1 MKQYKLYLF
10 DLDGTLIDSDQMIIE
25 TFLELYKIYRPD
37 FHPSYDHIRQFS
49 GPQIT
54 ESLSKE
60 FPDQDL
66 DLMLNEYRTRS
77 RKYYDKCVCLFPGV
91 KKLIQKLNDAKIPYG
106 IVTNK
111 HRYATIYTYEL
122 LDLEKFNIYSV
133 CADDVEHLKPHEE
146 GVLRAM
152 EHFGIKNKD
161 DVIYIGDGM
170 FDYLTAKNAGVN
182 FGYVT
187 WSPRAIASDAK
198 IDVEID
204 SYSEFAEEIKV

>member
-25 TFLELYKIYRPD
+25 TFRELYKKYRPD
-37 FHPSYDHIRQFS
+37 FNPLDSHIRQFS

-60 FPDQDL
+60 FPNEDL
-66 DLMLNEYRTRS
+66 NVMLDEYRNRS
-77 RKYYDKCVCLFPGV
+77 RKYYDQFVHLFPGARE
-91 KKLIQKLNDAKIPYG
+91 LIQKLHDKNIPYG
-106 IVTNK
+106 IITNK

-146 GVLRAM
+146 GIVRAM
-152 EHFGIKNKD
+152 EHFGITNKD
-161 DVIYIGDGM
+161 DVIYIGDGK
-170 FDYLTAKNAGVN
+170 FDYLTAKNAGVK
-182 FGYVT
+182 FGYVN
-187 WSPRAIASDAK
+187 WSYRKLDKDVK
-198 IDVEID
+198 IDEIIE
-204 SYSEFAEEIKV
+204 SYSQFAEEIK